1 MYFFKMFH
9 VRYSENSNWPWLL
22 FLSLSWLSNTVRFFK
37 SNGKEREKMT
47 ENPDVSECNT
57 GKVFGL
63 VGRFLWALLLLLLF
77 CFYLCRQV
85 LIVFVP
91 ETPISLLSGQW
102 KVSMGFFWKG
112 LENAWFPN
120 TRGRSWTQHG
130 GCCTYNICAWEIFGY
145 LGNITLGT
153 DAQV

>member
-102 KVSMGFFWKG
+102 KVSMGFF
-112 LENAWFPN
+112 
-120 TRGRSWTQHG
+120 GR
-130 GCCTYNICAWEIFGY
+130 A
-145 LGNITLGT
+145 
-153 DAQV
+153 